1 MRYKL
6 LGQSGLRVSEVALG
20 TMTFGEDWGWGAD
33 YATSR
38 AIFDRYVEAG
48 GNFIDTAT
56 NYTNGT
62 SEKYAGEFVHSERD
76 RFVLAT
82 KYTLR
87 LTSDNQKNV
96 NLGGNS
102 RKAMMTT
109 VERSLKVMNTD
120 YIDLLYLHMWD
131 YTTPV
136 EEVLRGA
143 DDLVRQGKI
152 LYFAFSDTPSWVIS
166 SAIAK
171 AEGQGWTRPIAVQVP
186 YNLLNRDVE
195 REVLPMARYHDLA
208 IIPWGILGAGTLTG
222 KYSDTTGDESKRNRS
237 ISDRD
242 REAGEAVK
250 RIAAVWE
257 RSPAQ
262 VAINWVR
269 QQPGTVIPLLGC
281 RKLYQIEDNL
291 AALDF
296 ELTLEQMAELD
307 QISGFRA
314 GFPIDFLTS
323 PTVQNLAHGEFA
335 GLLDNHHLR

>member
-6 LGQSGLRVSEVALG
+6 LGSSGLRVSEVALG

-38 AIFDRYVEAG
+38 AIFDKYAEAG

-62 SEKYAGEFVHSERD
+62 SEKYVGEFVHSERE
-76 RFVLAT
+76 RFVVAS

-87 LTSDNQKNV
+87 LMTENQKNP

-102 RKAMMTT
+102 RKAMMNT
-109 VERSLKVMNTD
+109 VERSLKVMKTD
-120 YIDLLYLHMWD
+120 YLDLFYIHMWD

-152 LYFAFSDTPSWVIS
+152 LYFAFSDTPAWIIS

-171 AEGQGWTRPIAVQVP
+171 AEAYGWARPVAVQVP

-195 REVLPMARYHDLA
+195 RDVLPMARHHDLA
-208 IIPWGILGAGTLTG
+208 ILPWGILGAGTLTG
-222 KYSDTTGDESKRNRS
+222 KYSDTSGDESKRNRD

-242 REAGEAVK
+242 RAAGEAVK
-250 RIAAVWE
+250 RIAEVWE

-281 RKLYQIEDNL
+281 RKVYQMENNL
-291 AALDF
+291 GALDF
-296 ELTLEQMAELD
+296 QLTLEQIAELNE
-307 QISGFRA
+307 ISGFRA
-314 GFPIDFLTS
+314 GFPIDFLSS
-323 PTVQNLAHGEFA
+323 PMVQQLANGDFVP
-335 GLLDNHHLR
+335 LLDNHHLR

>member
-20 TMTFGEDWGWGAD
+20 TMTFGADWGWGAD
-33 YATSR
+33 YDTSR
-38 AIFDRYVEAG
+38 AIFDTYAEAG

-62 SEKYAGEFVHSERD
+62 SEKYVGEFVHSERE
-76 RFVLAT
+76 RFVVAT

-87 LTSDNQKNV
+87 LTSDNLRNP

-102 RKAMMTT
+102 RKAMMST
-109 VERSLKVMNTD
+109 VERSLRVMKTD

-152 LYFAFSDTPSWVIS
+152 QYFAFSDTPAWVIS
-166 SAIAK
+166 YAIAK
-171 AEGQGWTRPIAVQVP
+171 AEAHGWTRPVAVQIP

-195 REVLPMARYHDLA
+195 REVLPMARHNDLA
-208 IIPWGILGAGTLTG
+208 ILPWGILGAGTLTG
-222 KYSDTTGDESKRNRS
+222 KYSDTTSDESKRNRD
-237 ISDRD
+237 INERD
-242 REAGEAVK
+242 RAAGEAVK
-250 RIAAVWE
+250 RIADAWQ

-269 QQPGTVIPLLGC
+269 QQPGVVIPILGC
-281 RKLYQIEDNL
+281 RKLYQLEDNL

-296 ELTLEQMAELD
+296 DLTLEQLAELN

-314 GFPIDFLTS
+314 GFPIDFLNS

-335 GLLDNHHLR
+335 ALIDNHHLR